1 MKLTPTLRLEDI
13 AKMIDARFSGDP
25 DFIISGLNEIH
36 MVEPGDL
43 TFVDHPKYY
52 DKALNSKAT
61 TILINKE
68 VECPEGKALL
78 FHSDPFAAFVSLVQ
92 KFRPFEPA
100 TASLSPSANI
110 GEGTVIQPNAFVGNH
125 VTIGKNCIIH
135 ANVSIYD
142 HTVIGDNVIIQSNS
156 VIGGDAYYFQR
167 KPEGY
172 RKFESCG
179 RVVLSDDVEIGALCA
194 IDRGVSGDTFI
205 GKGTKFDNHVQV
217 GHDTYIGNNCLIG
230 SHCAIA
236 GVTRIED
243 DVILWGR
250 VVINKDLVIGK
261 GAIVLATSGVGKNL
275 EGGKT
280 YFGIPAEEARKK
292 WKELAALRQLP
303 GIIASLGHVE
313 SNNTNDP
320 D

>member
-1 MKLTPTLRLEDI
+1 MKLTPSLRLEDI
-13 AKMIDARFSGDP
+13 AKMIDAGFTGDP
-25 DFIISGLNEIH
+25 DFLIRGLNEIH

-61 TILINKE
+61 TIIINKE
-68 VECPEGKALL
+68 VECPGGKALL
-78 FHSDPFAAFVSLVQ
+78 FHSDPFAAYVSLVR
-92 KFRPFEPA
+92 KFRPFEA
-100 TASLSPSANI
+100 ASASVSPSATI
-110 GEGTVIQPNAFVGNH
+110 GERTVIQPNAFVGNH

-142 HTVIGDNVIIQSNS
+142 HTVIGDNVIIHSNS
-156 VIGGDAYYFQR
+156 VIGADAYYFQR

-179 RVVLSDDVEIGALCA
+179 RVVLSDNVEIGALCS
-194 IDRGVSGDTFI
+194 IDKGVSGDTFI

-303 GIIASLGHVE
+303 GIIASMGHEV
-313 SNNTNDP
+313 SNNISDTD
-320 D
+320 

>member
-1 MKLTPTLRLEDI
+1 MKFTTSFRLKDI
-13 AKMIDARFSGDP
+13 ANMIDAGYSGDP
-25 DFIISGLNEIH
+25 DFVISGMNEIH

-52 DKALNSKAT
+52 AKAINSKAT
-61 TILINKE
+61 TIIINKE
-68 VECPEGKALL
+68 VECPEGKALI
-78 FHSDPFAAFVSLVQ
+78 FHNDPFAAYVSLVK

-100 TASLSPSANI
+100 SASVSPSATI

-142 HTVIGDNVIIQSNS
+142 HTVIGDNVIIHSNS
-156 VIGGDAYYFQR
+156 VIGADAYYFQR

-179 RVVLSDDVEIGALCA
+179 RVVLSDNVEIGALCS
-194 IDRGVSGDTFI
+194 IDIGVSGDTFI

-303 GIIASLGHVE
+303 GIIASMGHEVP
-313 SNNTNDP
+313 NNTSDP

>member
-1 MKLTPTLRLEDI
+1 MKLTPFCRLEDI
-13 AKMIDARFSGDP
+13 AKLIGSDFTGDP
-25 DFIISGLNEIH
+25 GFKVCGLNEIH
-36 MVEPGDL
+36 MVEAGDL

-52 DKALNSKAT
+52 EKALNSNAT
-61 TILINKE
+61 TIIINKD

-78 FHSDPFAAFVSLVQ
+78 FHNDPFAAYVSLVK

-100 TASLSPSANI
+100 RDAVSTSAII
-110 GEGTVIQPNAFVGNH
+110 GEGTVIQPNAFIGNH

-156 VIGGDAYYFQR
+156 VIGGDAFYFQR

-179 RVVLSDDVEIGALCA
+179 RTVISDNVEIGALCA
-194 IDRGVSGDTFI
+194 IDKGVSGDTFI

-217 GHDTYIGNNCLIG
+217 GHDTYIGANCLIG

-243 DVILWGR
+243 DVILWGK

-261 GAIVLATSGVGKNL
+261 GAIILATSGVGKNL

-280 YFGIPAEEARKK
+280 YFGIPADEARKK
-292 WKELAALRQLP
+292 WRELAALKLLP
-303 GIIASLGHVE
+303 ALIE
-313 SNNTNDP
+313 KMNKKR
-320 D
+320 